1 MKEYRVE
8 GKLLN
13 DSRWWS
19 VGDFF
24 NNIEEAKERIKQ
36 ERDFDELHT
45 KHPKNWEY
53 RILVREVFNWEIM

>member
-19 VGDFF
+19 IGDFF

-45 KHPKNWEY
+45 KHPE
-53 RILVREVFNWEIM
+53 FFHH